1 MDFNLQSL
9 SLDDTLVAA
18 AAASASSVQWKLDPD
33 FTAQIDRVGRLLVV
47 EDITD
52 AILEISG
59 LLEIF
64 SVRRTCRLG
73 RRAVDN
79 YNSRAFNVNRNLLRF
94 FDDPVSFRSLQERT
108 DTLISGSFALALL
121 DRTIYPDSDL
131 DLYTHPGFAP
141 EVSEWMYVEGYRL
154 VRRDI
159 NGKIT
164 DDTTGFS
171 LNWRDT
177 VIDNWQGLQPPYGS
191 LPGFGAHSES
201 VLYDGMSLDIHD
213 VYTWQ
218 KSRKGH
224 VETVDV
230 ISCKRCPL
238 ATASQIPSIFIQFGA
253 YTSQATLVHREMDFN
268 FQSLSLKDR
277 DSTFN
282 NGTSSVI
289 ETQWQLDPDFTAQK
303 DSVGRLLVVEDI
315 TDAILAAS
323 GLLEIFSFRRTCRLG
338 RRATD
343 SYTARAF
350 SVNRSLLRFF
360 DKPESFRSLQERT
373 STLISGSFALAVLDR
388 TIYPDSDLD
397 LYTHPGYAPN
407 VAEWLSQE
415 GYRLVR
421 RHVAADG
428 GAGGSGTKSHVELDW
443 REKVV
448 DNWRG
453 ITQLGI
459 LEPEDDV
466 PFLEPYEHLSEMH
479 AVYTWHKCKDDQV
492 RVVQV
497 MSCKTCPL
505 ACILTFHSTVVQNV
519 ISHRASYALYP
530 KATFVSR
537 IGVPLEAVN
546 DRHARALEK
555 YKDRGWT
562 INADFMRDRIQEF
575 QPQQKRRVGDAYSWC
590 LPDLPRT
597 GTSTSQENFPDP
609 VAANSFVL
617 TYDKLEM
624 KCLVLSSPI
633 LRLQY
638 MIAEEVSQEIVQSLD
653 WHWRRHRRRLEQ
665 LPLEEREGHMAAR
678 KAYNN
683 SFQTGGEPE
692 F

>member
-1 MDFNLQSL
+1 MATFVRRQGVSL
-9 SLDDTLVAA
+9 SPRGGGSRNDRYNLALQKYRDRGWTIRDDYCVALDMWPDHPRRVLDGHGLCLARSPLVSHSFPPHDGLVDPSASNGFILSNGPEMECTLV
-18 AAASASSVQWKLDPD
+18 
-33 FTAQIDRVGRLLVV
+33 TAPV
-47 EDITD
+47 
-52 AILEISG
+52 
-59 LLEIF
+59 
-64 SVRRTCRLG
+64 
-73 RRAVDN
+73 
-79 YNSRAFNVNRNLLRF
+79 LRF
-94 FDDPVSFRSLQERT
+94 Q
-108 DTLISGSFALALL
+108 
-121 DRTIYPDSDL
+121 
-131 DLYTHPGFAP
+131 YT
-141 EVSEWMYVEGYRL
+141 
-154 VRRDI
+154 
-159 NGKIT
+159 
-164 DDTTGFS
+164 
-171 LNWRDT
+171 
-177 VIDNWQGLQPPYGS
+177 
-191 LPGFGAHSES
+191 LPGE
-201 VLYDGMSLDIHD
+201 Y
-213 VYTWQ
+213 
-218 KSRKGH
+218 
-224 VETVDV
+224 
-230 ISCKRCPL
+230 
-238 ATASQIPSIFIQFGA
+238 
-253 YTSQATLVHREMDFN
+253 ATLPKQVSHQLDWHWRRHRRMLERLPLEER
-268 FQSLSLKDR
+268 QKKWICLKDR
-277 DSTFN
+277 DSMFN

-373 STLISGSFALAVLDR
+373 NTLISGSFALAVLDR

-397 LYTHPGYAPN
+397 LYTHPGYAPT

-459 LEPEDDV
+459 LEPEDDI

-665 LPLEEREGHMAAR
+665 LPLEERVKQWIWYVLLVFAQLLHNTNMFAMI
-678 KAYNN
+678 
-683 SFQTGGEPE
+683 TGRTHGCKKSL
-692 F
+692 